1 MDFELTAEQKM
12 LSEQAASFAKKS
24 SPVERFRKL
33 RSTAERDVVEHGWEP
48 KVWKEMAGLGWL
60 GLFYPEEV
68 GGMGLRFFDTA
79 LVIEKLGTTL
89 VPEPLIASAVL
100 AGTAVWKSG
109 STAQSKA
116 ILEPMIEG
124 RTSLALAWGERQGR
138 YDARNVATTAKK
150 AGSGFAITGE
160 KIFVENGHAADVIV
174 VSGKTDAGI
183 ALFAVP
189 KGTKGLSVQ
198 RIKTMDGKAAAMVR
212 LEGCEVGADALLG
225 EPGEKAAQALEAALD
240 LAAAAACAEGLGIA
254 STVLDMTVA
263 YLKTRKQFGVPIG
276 SFQVLQHAAVDM
288 FVEVELLRSTGIL
301 AAVRADADAHGQ
313 GDVEERK
320 RAISIA
326 KAQLAVG
333 GKRVVQ
339 QAVQLHGGIGITD
352 EHDIGLY
359 FKRMSVLNASYGDEE
374 HHLSR
379 YTARAAFAAAAG

>member
-60 GLFYPEEV
+60 GLYYPEDV

-89 VPEPLIASAVL
+89 VPEPVIASAVL
-100 AGTAVWKSG
+100 AGTAVWKAG
-109 STAQSKA
+109 STAQAKA

-138 YDARNVATTAKK
+138 YDARSVTTSAKK
-150 AGSGFAITGE
+150 SGSGFSLTGE

-174 VSGKTDAGI
+174 VSAKTDGGI

-198 RIKTMDGKAAAMVR
+198 RIKTMDGKAAAIVK
-212 LEGCEVGADALLG
+212 LEGCEVGGDALLG
-225 EPGEKAAQALEAALD
+225 EPGEKAAAALD
-240 LAAAAACAEGLGIA
+240 AALDFAAAAACAEGLGIA

-276 SFQVLQHAAVDM
+276 SFQALQHKAVDM

-301 AAVRADADAHGQ
+301 AAVRADED
-313 GDVEERK
+313 DVDERK

-333 GKRVVQ
+333 GKHVVQ
-339 QAVQLHGGIGITD
+339 QAVQLHGGIGVTD

-379 YTARAAFAAAAG
+379 YTERAAFAAAAG

>member
-33 RSTAERDVVEHGWEP
+33 RSTAERDVVENGWEN

-60 GLFYPEEV
+60 GLFFPESV
-68 GGMGLRFFDTA
+68 GGMGMRFFDAA
-79 LVIEKLGTTL
+79 LVVEKLGTTL
-89 VPEPLIASAVL
+89 TPEPVIASAIV
-100 AGTAVWKSG
+100 AGTAVWKSA
-109 STAQSKA
+109 STAQAKKL
-116 ILEPMIEG
+116 LEPMIEG
-124 RTSLALAWGERQGR
+124 KTSLALAWMERAGR
-138 YDARNVATTAKK
+138 YDVRAVATKGEK
-150 AGSGFAITGE
+150 NGNRFAITGD
-160 KIFVENGHAADVIV
+160 KIFVENGHAADTLIV
-174 VSGKTDAGI
+174 SAKTPGGL

-189 KGTKGLSVQ
+189 KGTKGLSIQ
-198 RIKTMDGKAAAMVR
+198 RIKTMDGKAAARVH
-212 LEGCEVGADALLG
+212 LENVEVDADALLG
-225 EPGEKAAQALEAALD
+225 ELGEKAARALD
-240 LAAAAACAEGLGIA
+240 AAMDFGAAAACAEGLGIA

-276 SFQVLQHAAVDM
+276 SFQALQHRAVDM
-288 FVEVELLRSTGIL
+288 FVEVELLRSTMIL
-301 AAVRADADAHGQ
+301 AAIKADDENA
-313 GDVEERK
+313 EERK

-333 GKRVVQ
+333 GKLVVQ

-352 EHDIGLY
+352 EHDVGLY

-379 YTARAAFAAAAG
+379 YTSRPAFTADAG

>member
-33 RSTAERDVVEHGWEP
+33 RSTAERDVVEHGWEN

-60 GLFYPEEV
+60 GLAYPESV
-68 GGMGLRFFDTA
+68 GGMGMRFFDMA

-89 VPEPLIASAVL
+89 TPEPIIASAVV
-100 AGTAVWKSG
+100 AGNAVLKSG
-109 STAQSKA
+109 SAAQQKS

-124 RTSLALAWGERQGR
+124 KTSLALAWTERAGR
-138 YDARNVATTAKK
+138 YDVRAVTTSAKK
-150 AGSGFAITGE
+150 SGAGFSITGE
-160 KIFVENGHAADVIV
+160 KIFVENGHAADTLIV
-174 VSGKTDAGI
+174 SAKTDAGL

-189 KGTKGLSVQ
+189 KGSKGLTVQ
-198 RIKTMDGKAAAMVR
+198 RIKTMDGRAAAMVR

-225 EPGEKAAQALEAALD
+225 EPGEKAAQALDAALD
-240 LAAAAACAEGLGIA
+240 LGAAAACAEGLGIA
-254 STVLDMTVA
+254 STVLDMTTA
-263 YLKTRKQFGVPIG
+263 YLKTRKQFGAAIG
-276 SFQVLQHAAVDM
+276 TFQALQHRAVDM
-288 FVEVELLRSTGIL
+288 FVEVELLKSTNIL
-301 AAVRADADAHGQ
+301 AAVKADE

-333 GKRVVQ
+333 GKYVVQ

-352 EHDIGLY
+352 EHDVGLY
-359 FKRMSVLNASYGDEE
+359 FKRMNVLNASYGDEE
-374 HHLSR
+374 HHLTR
-379 YTARAAFAAAAG
+379 YTSRPAFAADAG